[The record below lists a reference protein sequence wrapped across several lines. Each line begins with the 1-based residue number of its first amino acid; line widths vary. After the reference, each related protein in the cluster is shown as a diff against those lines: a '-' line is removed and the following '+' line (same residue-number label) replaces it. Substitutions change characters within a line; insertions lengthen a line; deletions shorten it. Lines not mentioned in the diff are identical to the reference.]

1 MLRNI
6 GPLGCDCT
14 DWFVS
19 DMVLNP
25 EFSCI
30 SSLSENTLYAWCF
43 YSYKPGVPFMGA
55 FMRRPVWGY
64 CLLREFIEK
73 LNEMLK
79 SLTPLK
85 MKVTRLNDN
94 DWKIHSLKIG

>member
-1 MLRNI
+1 MFSVLAKVLVYGLFFKDQISQVLRNI
-6 GPLGCDCT
+6 GPLGCDFT

-30 SSLSENTLYAWCF
+30 SSLLENTLYAWCF
-43 YSYKPGVPFMGA
+43 NSYKPGVPFMGA

-73 LNEMLK
+73 LNEM
-79 SLTPLK
+79 
-85 MKVTRLNDN
+85 
-94 DWKIHSLKIG
+94 